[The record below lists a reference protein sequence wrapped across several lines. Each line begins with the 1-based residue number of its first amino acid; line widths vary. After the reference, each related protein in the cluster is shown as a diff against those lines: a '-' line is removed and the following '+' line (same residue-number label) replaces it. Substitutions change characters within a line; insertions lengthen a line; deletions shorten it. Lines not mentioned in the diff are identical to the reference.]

1 MQVFNSFKEIKE
13 AKDVKDVRERNV
25 LSDVTTLNMSPQ
37 PINLDDIKPG
47 TQVEIVPQPR
57 IDRTAGVMYVPYID
71 KRTGEPH
78 EINRGLPLDP
88 KLAVNELNK
97 MRKHGG
103 WACEEIKVE
112 NIGQIDPKLYAKKL
126 EK

>member
-1 MQVFNSFKEIKE
+1 MQVFNSLNEMKDVQEIK
-13 AKDVKDVRERNV
+13 DVQERNV

-71 KRTGEPH
+71 KCTGEPH
-78 EINRGLPLDP
+78 EINSGLPLIR
-88 KLAVNELNK
+88 N
-97 MRKHGG
+97 
-103 WACEEIKVE
+103 
-112 NIGQIDPKLYAKKL
+112 
-126 EK
+126 